1 MVRHE
6 AAEALGGIASD
17 GAEDEGEVELPESGV
32 LAVLREWAGK
42 TDAPGVVRESCQVAI
57 DMWEV
62 RQLCRCDL
70 PPITLLAMGAKFKLM
85 SESSTRTRRS
95 NSIRSTR

>member
-57 DMWEV
+57 
-62 RQLCRCDL
+62 
-70 PPITLLAMGAKFKLM
+70 GANFKLM